1 MTKKNILIAF
11 LLNLFF
17 SVFELVGGFITGSIA
32 IVSDSVHDFSDAL
45 TIGISYFLE
54 KKSLKKA
61 DKNYTYGYN
70 RYSILGAFL
79 TTSILIIGSFL
90 VIFNSA
96 SRIVNPVALNY
107 DGMIFLALIGIV
119 INGIASFVTRDSHSL
134 NQRSVN
140 LHMLEDVLGWVVVF
154 IGAIVIKFTDIV
166 LIDSIMSIGVALFIL
181 IEALKNMKDTLD
193 LFLEKTPKDIDVDKI
208 EKDLLKI
215 DHVVSIHHLH
225 FWSLDDNTNLA
236 TLHVVVDKNDC
247 SIKNDIKN
255 KLKDYGISHTT
266 VEVESKDEKCMD
278 LNCHIEKN

>member
-1 MTKKNILIAF
+1 
-11 LLNLFF
+11 
-17 SVFELVGGFITGSIA
+17 
-32 IVSDSVHDFSDAL
+32 
-45 TIGISYFLE
+45 
-54 KKSLKKA
+54 
-61 DKNYTYGYN
+61 
-70 RYSILGAFL
+70 
-79 TTSILIIGSFL
+79 
-90 VIFNSA
+90 
-96 SRIVNPVALNY
+96 
-107 DGMIFLALIGIV
+107 
-119 INGIASFVTRDSHSL
+119 
-134 NQRSVN
+134 
-140 LHMLEDVLGWVVVF
+140 
-154 IGAIVIKFTDIV
+154 
-166 LIDSIMSIGVALFIL
+166 MSIGVALFIL

-193 LFLEKTPKDIDVDKI
+193 LFLEKTPKDIDIDKI